1 MPWPGQG
8 WVDSPRALGLRRVPR
23 LLRGALHSFSLASLA
38 RAVARG
44 LRLRSDRRT
53 RRFGS
58 PPDGQRESS
67 SVRRRDT
74 GESSYIHRCLTG
86 PASESRSLERSPANR
101 SAARGSWPRWCR
113 PYAILHGHWGT
124 SLLVAFRP
132 RGQNVLPR
140 RMDANGRDAPNPAV
154 RPRASRVR
162 ARPGCVQVCRA
173 CQPAKHD
180 RERHCGMASLALGGF
195 SSDLSLG
202 VANGAVM
209 LAPSTMFAAAAL
221 RLSALE

>member
-44 LRLRSDRRT
+44 LRLRSDRRA

-58 PPDGQRESS
+58 PPDGRRVSS
-67 SVRRRDT
+67 SIRRRDM

-154 RPRASRVR
+154 RPRASRVER
-162 ARPGCVQVCRA
+162 AQDVFRFAGL
-173 CQPAKHD
+173 
-180 RERHCGMASLALGGF
+180 ASL
-195 SSDLSLG
+195 LSTTVSAT
-202 VANGAVM
+202 VAWPASLSV
-209 LAPSTMFAAAAL
+209 ASRQIYPSESLMA
-221 RLSALE
+221 R